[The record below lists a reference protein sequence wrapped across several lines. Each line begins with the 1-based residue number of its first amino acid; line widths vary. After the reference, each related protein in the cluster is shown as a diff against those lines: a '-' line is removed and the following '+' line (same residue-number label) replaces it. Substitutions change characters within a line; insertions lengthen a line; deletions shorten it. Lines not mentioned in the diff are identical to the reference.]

1 MSFASDMEAYA
12 KKAGAS
18 LDETSRAIV
27 LELFGSVIKDTP
39 VDTGRAKG
47 NWQTT
52 IGAPASGTVDR
63 LGESEALADVAQQ
76 TASFGAG
83 KLIYLSNNLPYIYRL
98 EYVGWSQQAPG
109 GMLRKNVARIQSI
122 VAKAA
127 RDNKV

>member
-1 MSFASDMEAYA
+1 MSFASDVEAYA

-52 IGAPASGTVDR
+52 IGAPATGTVDR

-83 KLIYLSNNLPYIYRL
+83 KVIYLSNNLPYIYRL
-98 EYVGWSQQAPG
+98 EYDGWSQQAPG

>member
-1 MSFASDMEAYA
+1 MSFASDVEAYT
-12 KKAGAS
+12 KRAGAS

-39 VDTGRAKG
+39 VDTGRARG

-83 KLIYLSNNLPYIYRL
+83 KVIYLSNNLPYIYRL
-98 EYVGWSQQAPG
+98 EYDGWSKQAPG

>member
-1 MSFASDMEAYA
+1 VSFASDVEAYA

-63 LGESEALADVAQQ
+63 LGESEALADVSQQ

-83 KLIYLSNNLPYIYRL
+83 KVIYLSNNLPYIYRL
-98 EYVGWSQQAPG
+98 EYDGWSDQAPA
-109 GMLRKNVARIQSI
+109 GMVRKNIARIQQI

-127 RDNKV
+127 RDNKI

>member
-1 MSFASDMEAYA
+1 MSFASDVEEYA

-63 LGESEALADVAQQ
+63 LGESEALADVSQQ

-83 KLIYLSNNLPYIYRL
+83 KVIYLSNNLPYIYRL
-98 EYVGWSQQAPG
+98 EYDGWSQQAPG

-127 RDNKV
+127 RDNKI